1 MAKTSED
8 ARREWE
14 QAECAHWYGS
24 GNVCEYCGKGQD
36 WTTRCQE
43 YQEYAQSIR
52 ERAQRVTRM
61 IIDDARATCNAA
73 GLDGS
78 LLGIHPHNAMV
89 SAHYGKPWPGVD
101 YSLVRKTLWLI
112 ERSYEPHRIADRVV
126 QRAFD
131 HLMEGGK

>member
-1 MAKTSED
+1 MAT
-8 ARREWE
+8 
-14 QAECAHWYGS
+14 
-24 GNVCEYCGKGQD
+24 NN
-36 WTTRCQE
+36 WTTR
-43 YQEYAQSIR
+43 YQETQAYAQAIR
-52 ERAQRVTRM
+52 ARAQRITEM
-61 IIDDARATCNAA
+61 IVADARKTCRAA
-73 GLDGS
+73 GLDSS

-131 HLMEGGK
+131 HLMEGGR